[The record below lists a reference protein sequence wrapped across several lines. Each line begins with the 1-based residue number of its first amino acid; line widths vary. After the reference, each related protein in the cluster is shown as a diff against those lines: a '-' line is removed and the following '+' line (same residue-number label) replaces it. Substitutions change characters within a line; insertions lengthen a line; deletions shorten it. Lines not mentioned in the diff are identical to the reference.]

1 MQGSDLNHGAGTER
15 GVGDLRIHRLK
26 ADTNQMRK
34 GQLCSHSTEGKTEA
48 ERTHVPCGGLTLC
61 QNLGGWF

>member
-1 MQGSDLNHGAGTER
+1 MQGSDLNHGAGTEQ

-34 GQLCSHSTEGKTEA
+34 GQLYSHSTEGKTEA

>member
-1 MQGSDLNHGAGTER
+1 MQGSDLNHGAGTEQ

-26 ADTNQMRK
+26 ADTNQNEEK
-34 GQLCSHSTEGKTEA
+34 GNYTPILQKETEA